1 MVRYIIFTLSLF
13 HAFSLLQAQHNLVP
27 DPSFECDSV
36 FIAPSSCVY
45 YSEDRRSNTKPEWDC
60 YWMGV
65 RSSDL
70 YDLQPGAVC
79 NTTTFEDNNYTTHTG
94 KRMAGIYNWSE
105 AKDIHG
111 NLLGLSNQEMLA
123 TYLKK
128 DKLESNVTYFVRLY
142 SKPSKYPIYY
152 YFTDLIHSPHVALGF
167 YEGSYTDYTAAI
179 PDALYRLPEVHI
191 AAERTRY
198 DTLDFERWY
207 RTTGCYTATGK
218 EELLLIG
225 NHTPHIFSDFFV
237 FDSSLLVSH
246 LSYLLIDDVFVGEV
260 PDFSD
265 ILSDTTLCKGD
276 AFEVRP
282 PRDSFLKDLRL
293 YHNGQ
298 LQEDWVFS
306 EAGRYTINAVYGECP
321 IEHQFEIE
329 VQECEGCQVFIPN
342 AFSPNGDG
350 RNDYLSIGSNCQ
362 LQVLS
367 VEVYDRWGS
376 QVFHE
381 TAPELGRLWAGYAP
395 NGRLLKSGVYAYHI
409 RYAVDQVEELSPP
422 RSAYGHVAVMR

>member
-1 MVRYIIFTLSLF
+1 MALGGDIHNYK
-13 HAFSLLQAQHNLVP
+13 AF
-27 DPSFECDSV
+27 D
-36 FIAPSSCVY
+36 
-45 YSEDRRSNTKPEWDC
+45 
-60 YWMGV
+60 
-65 RSSDL
+65 
-70 YDLQPGAVC
+70 
-79 NTTTFEDNNYTTHTG
+79 G
-94 KRMAGIYNWSE
+94 KKMAGIYNWGTL
-105 AKDIHG
+105 KDIEG
-111 NLLGLSNQEMLA
+111 NSLEASSHEMLGN
-123 TYLKK
+123 YLIKGLK
-128 DKLESNVTYFVRLY
+128 EKINYYVRFY
-142 SKPSKYPIYY
+142 SKPSKYAIYNH
-152 YFTDLIHSPHVALGF
+152 FTDLIHSPHVALGF

-179 PDALYRLPEVHI
+179 PDAPYRLPEVHI

-207 RTTGCYTATGK
+207 RTAGCYTATGK

-260 PDFSD
+260 PDFSG
-265 ILSDTTLCKGD
+265 ILSDTTLCKGE

-306 EAGRYTINAVYGECP
+306 EAGRYTITAVYGECP

-381 TAPELGRLWAGYAP
+381 TAPEVGRLWAGYAS

-409 RYAVDQVEELSPP
+409 RYAVDQVESFSPP
-422 RSAYGHVAVMR
+422 RSAYGHVAVVR